1 VTGNGCDD
9 GVDGLQ
15 DAAVKFPG
23 EDLLCQMNVSD
34 LKRKKKRRDSDV

>member
-1 VTGNGCDD
+1 MYGTDWNGGVAGMSCDD

-23 EDLLCQMNVSD
+23 EDLLLQMNFSD
-34 LKRKKKRRDSDV
+34 L